1 MPRRIVAFVLWFE
14 PLNAFRCHFA
24 TLVAGQFY
32 LGPTRC
38 SLSSLL
44 WRSRATSSGAIT

>member
-24 TLVAGQFY
+24 TISLNLFRS
-32 LGPTRC
+32 LFIC
-38 SLSSLL
+38 SNPSKYFRMPLHPFS
-44 WRSRATSSGAIT
+44 WI